1 MATIDPILSPT
12 DQVLEF
18 LLSKP
23 SAEEVIALRPTPE
36 AQERLR
42 YLLDGNRNQ
51 TLNDAERAE
60 LDSYI
65 QLDNLISRLKARA
78 HLRLAS
84 PA

>member
-1 MATIDPILSPT
+1 MESQSPILSPV
-12 DQVLEF
+12 DEVLEF

-23 SAEEVIALRPTPE
+23 SPEEMIALRPTSQ

-60 LDSYI
+60 LDASI
-65 QLDNLISRLKARA
+65 HLDNLISRLKVRAR
-78 HLRLAS
+78 LRLA
-84 PA
+84 